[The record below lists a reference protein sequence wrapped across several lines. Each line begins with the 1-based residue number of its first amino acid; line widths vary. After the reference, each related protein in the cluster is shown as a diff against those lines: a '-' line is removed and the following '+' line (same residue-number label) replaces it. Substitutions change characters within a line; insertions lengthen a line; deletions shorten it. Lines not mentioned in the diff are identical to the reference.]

1 MENDRVN
8 EIVSKNGNDNIS
20 GGDGDYIDV
29 QDGLSGDTVD
39 CGDGND
45 TVFFDSG
52 DTVLNCENKNS

>member
-1 MENDRVN
+1 MSARTATT
-8 EIVSKNGNDNIS
+8 NIS